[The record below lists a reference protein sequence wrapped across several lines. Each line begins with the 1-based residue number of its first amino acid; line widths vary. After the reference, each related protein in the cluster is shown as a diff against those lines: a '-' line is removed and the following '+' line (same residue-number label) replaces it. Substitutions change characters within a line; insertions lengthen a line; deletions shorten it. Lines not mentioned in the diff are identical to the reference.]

1 MPILPTNW
9 RLLVITSLLI
19 AQKLYDDRVLSNADF
34 ANLYYFFDVNEL
46 NVLEMKFLELIQ
58 NNTQIKSELYT
69 KYYLELKS
77 LVPEKFLLKPLDV
90 FTMKKLENQSLNKEK
105 SLKVW
110 SRTSAN
116 DRSEGM
122 YSQNVIS

>member
-77 LVPEKFLLKPLDV
+77 LVPENFSLKPLDI
-90 FTMKKLENQSLNKEK
+90 FRKKKLMETRNSI
-105 SLKVW
+105 
-110 SRTSAN
+110 
-116 DRSEGM
+116 D
-122 YSQNVIS
+122 